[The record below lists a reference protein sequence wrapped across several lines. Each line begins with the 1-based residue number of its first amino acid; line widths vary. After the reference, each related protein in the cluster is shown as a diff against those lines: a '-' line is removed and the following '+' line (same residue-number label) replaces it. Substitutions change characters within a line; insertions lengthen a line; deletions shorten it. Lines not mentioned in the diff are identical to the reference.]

1 MPGKTKRDKPD
12 LRQKLHHLTDDRDA
26 EAKALADRA
35 GAEVDEAAARDAVD
49 RAHGE
54 LRDEKEPA
62 VQGENGERLATVK
75 DAEAAAEDTA

>member
-1 MPGKTKRDKPD
+1 MPGKERDKPD
-12 LRQKLHHLTDDRDA
+12 LRQKFHHLTDDRDA

-35 GAEVDEAAARDAVD
+35 GDDVDVAAARDAVD

-54 LRDEKEPA
+54 LRDEKEPD

-75 DAEAAAEDTA
+75 DAEAAAGDTP

>member
-1 MPGKTKRDKPD
+1 MPGKTQHNKPD

-35 GAEVDEAAARDAVD
+35 GTEVDEAAARDAVD

-62 VQGENGERLATVK
+62 VQGEHGERLATVK
-75 DAEAAAEDTA
+75 DAEAAVEDTR